1 MQQKLTKKL
10 VATSVGLVLLIA
22 LIFCIAPIQIAHADS
37 VVWEKVD
44 YEKYLQSDP
53 VDVEGAGIYYGNVKD
68 IPYLRQ
74 FKYLYVFAVSAG
86 GMGGYSENGNNGY
99 GGGSGAFCVVKINLS
114 IAESVHF
121 ILGPGGGKIEFNS
134 FSEYETGDGSVAGI
148 LTSVSGDAPNY
159 SLVVEGMVLEGGK
172 RGTATAPGKGGSYT
186 FTNIKNSVQL
196 IYSQNGVDGGQ
207 ASHSFSVDLG
217 FRTEHFIYRPTG
229 ANPSGKGGG
238 ASVYHRGGDGGVMF
252 KNGSDGTMGAGGGGA
267 GKGATQ
273 GGYGGDAYM
282 EIYGSNM

>member
-44 YEKYLQSDP
+44 YENCFVK
-53 VDVEGAGIYYGNVKD
+53 EITEAGDTYGCLVKENSL
-68 IPYLRQ
+68 LRNY
-74 FKYLYVFAVSAG
+74 KYLYVFMSGAG
-86 GMGGYSENGNNGY
+86 GMGGSSSDAKPGY
-99 GGGSGAFCVVKINLS
+99 GGGSGSFVVTKINL
-114 IAESVHF
+114 AETDNLIIV
-121 ILGPGGGKIEFNS
+121 LGKGGGKF
-134 FSEYETGDGSVAGI
+134 EYGPNDEYNYGDGHPSSI
-148 LTSVSGDAPNY
+148 LALRNKTDYKPFAM
-159 SLVVEGMVLEGGK
+159 EGAVCIGGK
-172 RGTATAPGKGGSYT
+172 VGDTTTPGKGGTISKMSGSIA
-186 FTNIKNSVQL
+186 NI
-196 IYSQNGVDGGQ
+196 IYYQNGVDGGQ